1 MSFFSIDLPKK
12 SRIRMLEAIVNN
24 GYNKVSGN
32 GEVAFIKPILPH
44 ITIINSRQN
53 MKKKLSKGT
62 GEW

>member
-1 MSFFSIDLPKK
+1 
-12 SRIRMLEAIVNN
+12 MLEAIVNN

-53 MKKKLSKGT
+53 MKKKNYLKAQEN
-62 GEW
+62 GEK